1 MNNNHRIST
10 AATNAFLMVLAS
22 SSPFTTAF
30 AATVSR
36 SAVPVLISLTPR
48 GFGSGRISQA
58 PKEITNYLP
67 SPQQPSE
74 LAAVSDII
82 GQAQTVLGISKQ
94 HLASIFGISRQNLYN
109 LIGNHEQIPTPD
121 TAARAWQVKKALEV
135 IAEECPYQLGASTM
149 TCRING
155 QRLLDELLAQDIDLG
170 QVRLFAQ
177 AIAKRIHTQQAASF
191 SDKTIRGQ
199 EFMDTVNV
207 I

>member
-10 AATNAFLMVLAS
+10 AATNAALVVLACWS
-22 SSPFTTAF
+22 SSAAF
-30 AATVSR
+30 AATGNR
-36 SAVPVLISLTPR
+36 SAVPVVIGLAPR
-48 GFGSGRISQA
+48 GLGSGRDSLA

-67 SPQQPSE
+67 SPPQPSE

-109 LIGNHEQIPTPD
+109 LIGNHEQVPTPD
-121 TAARAWQVKKALEV
+121 TAARAWQVKKALDV
-135 IAEECPYQLGASTM
+135 IAQACPYQLGASTM

-177 AIAKRIHTQQAASF
+177 AIAKRIHTQQAARF
-191 SDKTIRGQ
+191 SDKTIRDQ